1 LADNFD
7 LPHHF
12 QQLVTVSKLRKRGRC
27 VWWKERVYV
36 KKKRRMCVV
45 EGERRKE
52 ISVWMLLMEREGKKC
67 FSCEERRKEISAPRC
82 VECCVKR

>member
-52 ISVWMLLMEREGKKC
+52 ISV
-67 FSCEERRKEISAPRC
+67 
-82 VECCVKR
+82 